1 MRKVLY
7 SLLMLLAS
15 ITSMTYAQQEANTI
29 TEWDGSNKKLKM
41 RPDSLI
47 TFSYKATENGTLY
60 IYAKDQDVSDNVHV
74 SIWGGWYHDG
84 SYDSDSPLQEAG
96 SYENGVG
103 VYGWIKVFTDD
114 EIRFTLST
122 PEKAEG
128 IMAIFTL
135 KSAFF
140 SDTIKG
146 DSWEQPITLTENK
159 KATLP
164 VYKNYDVDYLKE
176 LSYATFGRFV
186 APSDGVAS
194 IYTDQYLVYYIEEE
208 LYGSVDEPLKYV
220 SQDISTDDHEFVV
233 EKDKA
238 YIIIVPNSR
247 PADVT
252 FKMTSTRLG
261 ENCKAP
267 IEVEAFPA
275 TLDLV
280 KGNNFYHLDLS
291 NVGEQYILEMSTA
304 ADWSG
309 SITYLSNCD
318 YESDELQPV
327 DIKGAAISQTL
338 NLDPLF
344 VGNELIINYN
354 VTSPATVNAAA
365 TLTLRE
371 ANEGESLD
379 KAKTIGAGET
389 TFSSQARDYWFVY
402 TSNEDVELSITTT
415 GTLKHALYSRSSGN
429 IMNGD
434 NIYRLSEG
442 QTIYIC
448 VTATEG
454 EHSIAITEKS
464 IEEGD
469 YCDMPIVFALGDNV
483 IIKDRGDDVMNYRQ
497 FTAEKSG
504 FAIFETT
511 SKNVIDYYWSIYFR
525 TECSGKTISY
535 VREDITDNKGN
546 VTARSY
552 KIPVTE
558 GTSYLFEIM
567 SFANEGADVVFTSRL
582 EEANE
587 GDICATAIAIAQL
600 GDTITIDNTPESTVW
615 HKYVADRT
623 GFYTTYAKLGRG
635 SNLKVKV
642 GDCEADEING
652 ADDNRYSNAYMA
664 GYKCCKVYV
673 EQGQTLYICTTINAD
688 PGDTDGTN
696 YYIVP
701 TFAEARPGERFVD
714 PIAAEP
720 GVEYTL
726 TSGSDGYDTWYIYTL
741 PSNKEVTITI
751 SSTVKNYCSLVFYT
765 DEKTSL
771 SAYKEDFTQ
780 TSIVNEEGIT
790 VGKSYLFAA
799 AETERTIYIKTPVS
813 TITEPV
819 IWKIVDTEEDTEED
833 VEEDVEADIENLK
846 SPLIVTLYP
855 TPSDGLFHVSVPT
868 AVDNASV
875 TVTTLSGSTVHH
887 STLTDANT
895 AVDLRGKLNAG
906 IYLVTVKSNHKIAT
920 SKLIIK

>member
-1 MRKVLY
+1 MRKVIY
-7 SLLMLLAS
+7 SLLMLFAS
-15 ITSMTYAQQEANTI
+15 ITSTTYAQQEAATI
-29 TEWDGSNKKLKM
+29 TKWDGSNKKLRM

-47 TFSYKATENGTLY
+47 TFSYTATENGTLY

-74 SIWGGWYHDG
+74 NIWGGWYHDG
-84 SYDSDSPLQEAG
+84 NYDSDAPLQEAG

-103 VYGWIKVFTDD
+103 VYGWIKVFADD

-122 PEKAEG
+122 PEEAEG
-128 IMAIFTL
+128 AMAIFTL
-135 KSAFF
+135 KSTFF

-146 DSWEQPITLTENK
+146 DSWEQPITLIQDK
-159 KATLP
+159 KKTLP

-176 LSYATFGRFV
+176 LSYATFARFV

-208 LYGSVDEPLKYV
+208 LYGSADEPLKYV
-220 SQDISTDDHEFVV
+220 SQDISTDDHEFIV

-275 TLDLV
+275 TLDLM

-291 NVGEQYILEMSTA
+291 NAGEQYILEMHTT
-304 ADWSG
+304 ADWNG

-318 YESDELQPV
+318 YESNELIPV
-327 DIKGAAISQTL
+327 DIKGEAISQTL

-354 VTSPATVNAAA
+354 VTSPAVVNTAA
-365 TLTLRE
+365 TLTLRK

-379 KAKTIGAGET
+379 NAKAIGAGET
-389 TFSSQARDYWFVY
+389 TFGSQARDYWFVY
-402 TSNEDVELSITTT
+402 TSNNDVELSITTT
-415 GTLKHALYSRSSGN
+415 GTLKHVLHSRSSGN
-429 IMNGD
+429 VMNGE
-434 NIYRLSEG
+434 NKYRLSEG
-442 QTIYIC
+442 QTIYMC
-448 VTATEG
+448 VTANEG
-454 EHSIAITEKS
+454 NHNITLTEKG
-464 IEEGD
+464 IEAGD
-469 YCDMPIVFALGDNV
+469 YCDMPIVFALGDDV

-511 SKNVIDYYWSIYFR
+511 SKNIIDYYWSIYFR

-535 VREDITDNKGN
+535 MREDITDNKGN

-558 GTSYLFEIM
+558 GTNYLFEIM
-567 SFANEGADVVFTSRL
+567 SFANEGADVIFTSRL

-600 GDTITIDNTPESTVW
+600 GDTITIDNTPESTIW

-623 GFYTTYAKLGRG
+623 GFYTTYAKIGRG

-642 GDCEADEING
+642 GDCDADETNG

-664 GYKCCKVYV
+664 GYKYCKVYV

-714 PIAAEP
+714 PITAEP

-726 TSGSDGYDTWYIYTL
+726 TTGSDGYETWYTYTL
-741 PSNKEVTITI
+741 PANEEVNITI
-751 SSTVKNYCSLVFYT
+751 SSTIKNYCSLVFYT

-780 TSIVNEEGIT
+780 TSIVNDEDVI

-819 IWKIVDTEEDTEED
+819 VWKIVDTE
-833 VEEDVEADIENLK
+833 ADIDNPEMQLV
-846 SPLIVTLYP
+846 VTLYP
-855 TPSDGLFHVSVPT
+855 TLSDGLFHVNVPV
-868 AVDNASV
+868 AADNASL
-875 TVTTLSGSTVHH
+875 TVTTLSGSTIHH
-887 STLTDANT
+887 TRLTEGHT
-895 AVDLRGKLNAG
+895 TVDLRGQLNTG